1 MRIIT
6 WNARHGGG
14 TRATAFAEELASLS
28 PDVAVITEYRN
39 GQAGARIKNE
49 LEHGGLVH
57 FSSVSTPAKLNTV
70 LLCSRTPFEERRLD
84 ALGDETHR
92 CIWACVQGI
101 NVLGFYFPQNR
112 EKAKVFDFICS
123 LEPTVLEEHSLL
135 IGDFN
140 TGRHFLDERAKTFY
154 CAEYF
159 DRLEDLGWI
168 DAWRSRNEEARE
180 FSWFSNAGNGF
191 RIDHAFVSSRLNK
204 RIENVSYDHRVREA
218 GLSDHSAMIVEFASG
233 NS

>member
-14 TRATAFAEELASLS
+14 TRATTFAEKLASLS

-39 GQAGARIKNE
+39 GPTGAEIKNV
-49 LEHGGLVH
+49 LEHAGLPY

-70 LLCSRTPFEERRLD
+70 LLCSRTPFEERRLGS
-84 ALGDETHR
+84 LGGESHR
-92 CIWACVQGI
+92 CTWAIVNGRNI
-101 NVLGFYFPQNR
+101 LGFYFPQNK
-112 EKAKVFDFICS
+112 EKAKVFDSICS
-123 LEPTVLEEHSLL
+123 LDPNVLEEPSIL

-159 DRLEDLGWI
+159 DRLQELGWV
-168 DAWRSRNEEARE
+168 DAWRSRNQDVKE

-191 RIDHAFVSSRLNK
+191 RIDHAFTSSRLNK
-204 RIENVSYDHRVREA
+204 EIEYVGYDHEVREV
-218 GLSDHSAMIVEFASG
+218 GLSDHSAMIVELSSAKS
-233 NS
+233 

>member
-14 TRATAFAEELASLS
+14 TRASGFAEQLVSLS

-39 GQAGARIKNE
+39 GPAGAKIKNVLE
-49 LEHGGLVH
+49 LAGLPY

-84 ALGDETHR
+84 SLGDEAHR
-92 CIWACVQGI
+92 CSWARVQGRNI
-101 NVLGFYFPQNR
+101 LGFYFPQNR
-112 EKAKVFDFICS
+112 EKAKVFDAICALDPS
-123 LEPTVLEEHSLL
+123 VLEEQSLL

-140 TGRHFLDERAKTFY
+140 TGRHFLDEREKTFY

-159 DRLEDLGWI
+159 DRLQDLGWI

-180 FSWFSNAGNGF
+180 FSWFSNVGNGF
-191 RIDHAFVSSRLNK
+191 RLDHAFASSGLNK
-204 RIENVSYDHRVREA
+204 RIESVVHNHNVREA
-218 GLSDHSAMIVEFASG
+218 GLSDHSAMIVDVAGGES
-233 NS
+233 